1 MILNCGD
8 GDPQQ
13 NAIPSWSNP
22 QVRSSPATMDC
33 REILGGGLSDEDRDR
48 CFVVFFIDQ
57 QSIIP
62 GY

>member
-13 NAIPSWSNP
+13 NAIQSWSNP

-33 REILGGGLSDEDRDR
+33 RAILGCGQSDRYKDR